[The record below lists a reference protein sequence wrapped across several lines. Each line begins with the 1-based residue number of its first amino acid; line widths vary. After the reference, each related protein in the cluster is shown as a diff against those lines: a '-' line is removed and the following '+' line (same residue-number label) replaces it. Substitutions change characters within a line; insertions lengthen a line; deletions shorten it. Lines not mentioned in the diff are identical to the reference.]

1 MVANTPLTPELYC
14 TDFKKSRAFYTN
26 VLGFRVDYQREEEG
40 FAMLEREGA
49 YLMIDEIGESRT
61 WHTGELEYPLGRGMN
76 LQIEVSDVDA
86 LYAAVKAAG
95 HPIFLEMEEKW
106 YRADEIELG
115 NRQFLVQDPDGHLL
129 RFFQD
134 MGERPAVKTA

>member
-1 MVANTPLTPELYC
+1 MKHKHPALTPELYC
-14 TDFKKSRAFYTN
+14 YDFAKSRAFYTD

-49 YLMIDEIGESRT
+49 WLMIDEIGVERT
-61 WHTGELEYPLGRGMN
+61 WHTGEFDRPLGRGIN

-86 LYAAVKAAG
+86 LYEAVKAAS
-95 HPIFLEMEEKW
+95 HPIFLEMEEAW
-106 YRADEIELG
+106 YRADDIYLG
-115 NRQFLVQDPDGHLL
+115 NRQFLVQDPDGYLL

-134 MGERPAVKTA
+134 IGERDYA

>member
-1 MVANTPLTPELYC
+1 MKHKHPALTPELYC
-14 TDFKKSRAFYTN
+14 YDFAKSCALYTD

-49 YLMIDEIGESRT
+49 WLMIDEIGVERT
-61 WHTGELEYPLGRGMN
+61 WHTGEFDRPLGRGIN

-86 LYAAVKAAG
+86 LYEAVKAAG
-95 HPIFLEMEEKW
+95 HPIFLEMEDAW
-106 YRADEIELG
+106 YRADDIYLG
-115 NRQFLVQDPDGHLL
+115 NRQFLIQDPDGYLL

-134 MGERPAVKTA
+134 IGQRNHP